1 MITDFSGNHGDG
13 NGIMDL
19 RRIQDLNL
27 YRCYPG
33 LLSTQMQYHYANPP
47 MERERL
53 ELPMT
58 EVVWST
64 ARCHTIRRTLQE
76 DSCEIRTHDVIRR
89 SFCRRAQ
96 STALATD
103 QMLPTR
109 IELVTLG
116 SSRQSS
122 TTELQ
127 KQEMH
132 EARLE
137 LASLYLMKIALL
149 PSKLLMQCPWQ
160 DSNLRLFRSTTE
172 LQGTIQLLAYQHTW
186 QCICLFTCMCQANRK
201 VEDLNSCRRYPLL
214 VFKTSAL
221 PDSANLPPRS
231 IARSGNGL
239 HFTLPR
245 CNLIAPFVGFRL
257 TVTIWTKNEQVF
269 KTMISINSVLVV
281 QFKRNRLSIPFSD
294 TTFFAFSLLSTGIE
308 KSFSYGACRSTAFL
322 CKKGRQRTVVF
333 MLGEL
338 IFYNSP
344 TNPPIRYPKA
354 LNAFTNASYFII
366 VRLNFIPIYGL
377 HLIYLGHLNQL
388 WFYVSLRDRDIAC
401 PHTHTRFTN
410 LQTEGDLI
418 KSQSLT
424 SQSSSF
430 LPLFSFCHTLP
441 ILSEVLFILLMSV
454 ITPICWC
461 ATCNQNTFF
470 IPSLE
475 GFDRHAD
482 KLCKF
487 MRFVCFV
494 IHVSILACLSMFV
507 NTCLCFTRAKKYC
520 LHVETGSSANVA
532 LTSNDSLHCS
542 SLHRN
547 LIAHAAYLGT
557 AMMARRERRERRGD
571 DGAMWAMWNEDGSER
586 AMWWMKRHCNN
597 DVTGFTNNSRIV
609 LQSPLRCS
617 TMLIY
622 QESGKTKEGSHDNDG
637 RIAYN
642 RRCSASSQNIRIHCQ
657 TVVQTRRDK
666 SQKDWQKLEGQTRRL
681 ARVYRPKTRRRDR
694 KLKIKPAKCWQLFE
708 NLATASLASNLA
720 WKLEMPSH
728 TQRCHN
734 VMIPYLAKKSK
745 ILCIET
751 WACARKIRMPMRKNP
766 QCHVCKQEYAVS
778 IWQPD
783 LDNETTLTFYRPGF
797 HVRGFMA
804 IHLGE
809 QCKSMLENGE
819 TVTFTYK
826 KQQFH
831 ANPHSIQHA
840 HDEHSMI
847 DALPSVESEDMR

>member
-76 DSCEIRTHDVIRR
+76 DPCEIRTHDVIRR

-96 STALATD
+96 STTLATD

-172 LQGTIQLLAYQHTW
+172 LQGTIRLLAYQHTW

-201 VEDLNSCRRYPLL
+201 RRE
-214 VFKTSAL
+214 S
-221 PDSANLPPRS
+221 N
-231 IARSGNGL
+231 
-239 HFTLPR
+239 TLQFY
-245 CNLIAPFVGFRL
+245 LRL
-257 TVTIWTKNEQVF
+257 
-269 KTMISINSVLVV
+269 
-281 QFKRNRLSIPFSD
+281 FS
-294 TTFFAFSLLSTGIE
+294 
-308 KSFSYGACRSTAFL
+308 
-322 CKKGRQRTVVF
+322 
-333 MLGEL
+333 GEL
-338 IFYNSP
+338 GTI
-344 TNPPIRYPKA
+344 
-354 LNAFTNASYFII
+354 
-366 VRLNFIPIYGL
+366 
-377 HLIYLGHLNQL
+377 
-388 WFYVSLRDRDIAC
+388 
-401 PHTHTRFTN
+401 
-410 LQTEGDLI
+410 
-418 KSQSLT
+418 
-424 SQSSSF
+424 
-430 LPLFSFCHTLP
+430 
-441 ILSEVLFILLMSV
+441 
-454 ITPICWC
+454 
-461 ATCNQNTFF
+461 
-470 IPSLE
+470 
-475 GFDRHAD
+475 
-482 KLCKF
+482 
-487 MRFVCFV
+487 
-494 IHVSILACLSMFV
+494 
-507 NTCLCFTRAKKYC
+507 
-520 LHVETGSSANVA
+520 A

-586 AMWWMKRHCNN
+586 AMWGMKRHCNN